1 MPMFSLIFLC
11 AALLGFALRLWLG
24 LRQMHHVAAH
34 RDAVPAAF
42 SARIDLAAHRKAAD
56 YTCAKTRLAL
66 VETAIGTALLLTLTL
81 GGLLQAIADRAT
93 QAFVPNGYAYGL
105 TLFALTGLVGFVVAL
120 PASLSRTF
128 VLEARF
134 GFNTMTPTLFV
145 SDLLKQLLLAALIG
159 APVLLA
165 VLWLMAHMGPLW
177 WFWVWLF
184 WLAFNVAV
192 LLLYPTLIAPLFN
205 TFSPLEDAAL
215 KTRIESLMAR
225 CGFAAKGLFVMDGSK
240 RSAHGNAYF
249 TGLGRNKRIVFFDTL
264 LATLTPPQVEA
275 VLAHELG
282 HFKHRH
288 IVKRIALLALASLVL
303 LWLLGQLID
312 APWFYAGLGVH
323 APGTA
328 MALLLFGFALPV
340 FTFPLS
346 PLTSALS
353 RRHEYEAD
361 RYAAANADA
370 DQLVGALVR
379 LYQDNAATL
388 TPDPLHSAFY
398 DSHPPASLRI
408 AALQGGTA

>member
-1 MPMFSLIFLC
+1 MPTFSLIFLC
-11 AALLGFALRLWLG
+11 AVLITFALRVWLG
-24 LRQMHHVAAH
+24 LRQMQHVAAH
-34 RDAVPAAF
+34 RDTVPASFAT
-42 SARIDLAAHRKAAD
+42 RIALAEHQKAAD
-56 YTCAKTRLAL
+56 YTRAKSRLAL
-66 VETAIGTALLLTLTL
+66 IETAIGTVLLLALTL
-81 GGLLQAIADRAT
+81 GGLLQSLADLA
-93 QAFVPNGYAYGL
+93 QAFLELNGYAYGL
-105 TLFALTGLVGFVVAL
+105 ALFALVGVVGFVVDL
-120 PASLSRTF
+120 PASLYRTF
-128 VLEARF
+128 RLEARF
-134 GFNTMTPTLFV
+134 GFNTMTPKLFV
-145 SDLLKQLLLAALIG
+145 TDLFKQLLLTALIG

-165 VLWLMAHMGPLW
+165 VLWLMSHMGALW

-184 WLAFNVAV
+184 WLGFNVAV

-205 TFSPLEDAAL
+205 KFTPLEDAAL
-215 KTRIESLMAR
+215 KARIEGLMQR

-264 LATLTPPQVEA
+264 LGTLTPPQVEA

-288 IVKRIALLALASLVL
+288 ILKRIALLAALSLAL
-303 LWLLGQLID
+303 LWLLGWLME
-312 APWFYAGLGVH
+312 ASWFYQGLGVH
-323 APGTA
+323 SAGTA
-328 MALLLFGFALPV
+328 MALLLFMFAMPV

-361 RYAAANADA
+361 SYAAAHADA
-370 DQLVGALVR
+370 RELVAALVQ
-379 LYQDNAATL
+379 LYKDNAATL

-408 AALQGGTA
+408 AALQGTP